1 MLKKLSRALL
11 LRNHGNGCGS
21 AALRSWGIK
30 GLSSPLHLRE
40 HSCASPALLAGHLQ
54 TSLPAQ
60 KLDKYQLSWDNYCQE
75 QYI

>member
-1 MLKKLSRALL
+1 MGVGLRA
-11 LRNHGNGCGS
+11 GS
-21 AALRSWGIK
+21 HTAALRSWGIK